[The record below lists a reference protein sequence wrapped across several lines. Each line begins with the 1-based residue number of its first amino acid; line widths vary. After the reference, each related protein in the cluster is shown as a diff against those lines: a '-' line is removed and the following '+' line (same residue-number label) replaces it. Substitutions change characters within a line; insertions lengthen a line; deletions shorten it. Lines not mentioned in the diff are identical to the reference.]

1 MGAPAPTMEKTQAAT
16 AGPQLQAT
24 VDGMEVVQ
32 AIQNVAG
39 GVPLIARKQ
48 TFVRVYLGAPSS
60 AMSVRGELRIARRA
74 TGPWTK
80 VSSFG
85 VANLDASRSGSLPAQ
100 LRSRREDLSF
110 SLDFRVPKRF
120 TRAGTL
126 WFKLG
131 AVRSASNGQAVH
143 VNGPL
148 NPRTSTFLRS
158 PKLRFRVINLRYST
172 GSPPVQFAATES
184 DLEHL
189 ESWLTRAYPIPEV
202 EFSSVRVNATAAWPF
217 TSGQANAQVAALRA
231 LDVAGGRDPGTHYYG
246 IVSDGGG
253 FMRGSANAIPT
264 TPDPSAVAS
273 GPTGPST
280 FGWDADG
287 SYGDWMGGH
296 ELGHCMGRFHPGF
309 CNGNTANDPAYPFA
323 NGQLANADGA
333 FTGLD
338 VGDSELGIAP
348 SALPGTVWHDMMTYC
363 AFQWLS
369 SYTYVG
375 VRDRLVAEEMLFPPD
390 DDDDD
395 DDDDDGM
402 DATTGKMALI
412 GSANPVHV
420 TALVNLTEQAGQF
433 AFVTPVPGTLP
444 ESSTPPDDRLA
455 IRVRRQDGS
464 TYIEPAIFKPDTCR
478 LPDDDETG
486 LVDMVVTV
494 DSDALGLDLL
504 LDGYVVA
511 TYEAGPAP
519 SQAENLR
526 VARVPDTDRGDRD
539 ERPPTDGAVLAWED
553 PNARTEGVGAPGAR
567 YAVQASTDGGQTWIT
582 LAVGAADTALPVDA
596 DQFPDARRVRFRV
609 LTSNGFAQTVA
620 ETADMP
626 VGTL

>member
-1 MGAPAPTMEKTQAAT
+1 MGAPAPTMEKAQAAT

-39 GVPLIARKQ
+39 GVPLIAGKR

-60 AMSVRGELRIARRA
+60 AISVRGELRVARRA
-74 TGPWTK
+74 NGPWTK

-85 VANLDASRSGSLPAQ
+85 VASLDTSRSGSLPAQ

-110 SLDFRVPKRF
+110 SLDFRVPNRF

-131 AVRSASNGQAVH
+131 AVRNASNGQAVH

-148 NPRTSTFLRS
+148 GPRTATFLRS
-158 PKLRFRVINLRYST
+158 PKLRLRVINLRYST
-172 GSPPVQFAATES
+172 GSPPVQFAATDS

-202 EFSSVRVNATAAWPF
+202 EFSSVRVNATAPWPF
-217 TSGQANAQVAALRA
+217 DSGQANAQVAALRA

-253 FMRGSANAIPT
+253 FMRGSANAIPAA
-264 TPDPSAVAS
+264 PDPSAVAS
-273 GPTGPST
+273 GPTGPGT
-280 FGWDADG
+280 FGWDTDG
-287 SYGDWMGGH
+287 SYGDWYGGH
-296 ELGHCMGRFHPGF
+296 ELCHTLGRSHPGF
-309 CNGNTANDPAYPFA
+309 CNGNSASDPAYPFA

-338 VGDSELGIAP
+338 VGDSELGITA
-348 SALPGTVWHDMMTYC
+348 SALPGAVWHDVMTYC
-363 AFQWLS
+363 AFQWPS
-369 SYTYVG
+369 SYTSAG

-395 DDDDDGM
+395 NDDGM
-402 DATTGKMALI
+402 NAASGKMAFI
-412 GSANPVHV
+412 GSATPVHV
-420 TALVNLTEQAGQF
+420 TALVNLTDQAGQF

-455 IRVRRQDGS
+455 IRVRLQDGS
-464 TYIEPAIFKPDTCR
+464 THIEPATFKPDTCR

-486 LVDMVVTV
+486 LVDTVVTA
-494 DSDALGLDLL
+494 DSDAVGLDLL

-519 SQAENLR
+519 SQAENVR
-526 VARVPDTDRGDRD
+526 VARVRDTNRGDSN
-539 ERPPTDGAVLAWED
+539 ERPSTDAAVLVWDD
-553 PNARTEGVGAPGAR
+553 PNARAEGVGAPGAR

-582 LAVGAADTALPVDA
+582 LAVGATDTSLPVDA
-596 DQFPDARRVRFRV
+596 DQFPDARRVRFRI
-609 LTSNGFAQTVA
+609 LTTNGFSQTVA
-620 ETADMP
+620 ETADVS
-626 VGTL
+626 VGNL